1 MTDRAENLP
10 KLSRLG
16 RFEILS
22 ELGKGAMGVVY
33 LAKDPSIGRLV
44 AIKTIRASG
53 GDEDDSESREFR
65 ERFMREAQTA
75 GILSHPNIVTIYDV
89 GEDTE
94 SGVSFIAMEY
104 IEGKT
109 IKSLLGD
116 VNQFPSDQIADI
128 IGQVAEALDYA
139 HRKGIIHRDI
149 KPANIMI
156 TTDGKV
162 KITDFGIAKVASS
175 NLTTTG
181 QFLGTPNY
189 MSPEQVTGASVD
201 GRSDIFSLGVVLYEM
216 LSRRKPFSGENLTTI
231 SYKIVHESFAPVADP
246 SRNVPAEFD
255 AILAKALSK
264 DPWNRY
270 QRGKDFA
277 LALYQAKARFEEQA
291 IFQDLGTMVSSA
303 ENLPGLKLESMDDMT
318 RQDFGTAPGLDDS
331 MPVKTIAMPV
341 PSDAGESTGGAAR
354 GDASVPGTA
363 RGAPGED
370 RPGSGEIAAMASETS
385 PSAKGAAARSGRGQP
400 NLWRAAVNPKYW
412 WGIVAVAI
420 LLTGA
425 VILVLK
431 MRIPK
436 VQEQRLVEAANR
448 AQVEL
453 QKEVQHGK
461 DLYEKGQYNES
472 LAVFRGILQ
481 RDPSVKSAREYS
493 QMAEEAL
500 RNEQAK
506 KADDEKAVAR
516 AGEIADHL
524 QKGRAALGEKNFDV
538 ALSES
543 EAVLNLDAKNEEA
556 TRLSEDTRKALAGEK
571 KAGLK
576 KADKKTERDKKKKA
590 ETLAR
595 AGQPQAKPL
604 ASSTASASTAS
615 KPVATANTPATVHVN
630 FNSPISK
637 GYLMIAV
644 NDSIIFRK
652 NFDFGNANGGVVS
665 DSLHAAPGNATIK
678 VWLTTPDS
686 SIKGY
691 QAISATF
698 SGGDSKTLTLTLQ
711 GTKFTAHL
719 S

>member
-1 MTDRAENLP
+1 MSDRADSIP

-89 GEDTE
+89 GEDKET
-94 SGVSFIAMEY
+94 GVSFIAMEY

-109 IKSLLGD
+109 IKALL
-116 VNQFPSDQIADI
+116 VEMTKFAPDQISDI

-231 SYKIVHESFAPVADP
+231 SYKIVHENFTPLADI
-246 SRNVPAEFD
+246 SKNVPGEFD
-255 AILAKALSK
+255 SILGKALSK

-303 ENLPGLKLESMDDMT
+303 ENLPTMKLEGLEGLEEAT
-318 RQDFGTAPGLDDS
+318 RLDAPALEDSAPGRTVAVAEGTGGVRAPA
-331 MPVKTIAMPV
+331 PV
-341 PSDAGESTGGAAR
+341 GESTREVLGSATSA
-354 GDASVPGTA
+354 VPGA
-363 RGAPGED
+363 VAAPV
-370 RPGSGEIAAMASETS
+370 PGPA
-385 PSAKGAAARSGRGQP
+385 AKGAPAAGQATV
-400 NLWRAAVNPKYW
+400 WKSAVNPKYW
-412 WGIVAVAI
+412 WGIVAAVVVI
-420 LLTGA
+420 VGA
-425 VILVLK
+425 ALLVLK
-431 MRIPK
+431 SRIPGGEPPK
-436 VQEQRLVEAANR
+436 AVEEASR
-448 AQVEL
+448 AQLDL
-453 QKEVQHGK
+453 QKEVAQGK
-461 DLYEKGQYNES
+461 DLYAKGRYAES
-472 LAVFRGILQ
+472 LALFRSVLQ
-481 RDPSVKSAREYS
+481 RDPSLKAAREFS
-493 QMAEEAL
+493 QMSEEAI
-500 RNEQAK
+500 RNEQQK
-506 KADDEKAVAR
+506 KADEEKSAQ
-516 AGEIADHL
+516 IASHL
-524 QKGRAALGEKNFDV
+524 QAGRTALDGKDFET
-538 ALSES
+538 ALKES
-543 EAVLNLDAKNEEA
+543 EAALNLDPKNEEA
-556 TRLSEDTRKALAGEK
+556 TKLSEDTRKRLTDEK
-571 KAGLK
+571 KAELRKG
-576 KADKKTERDKKKKA
+576 EKKKKA
-590 ETLAR
+590 ESLAR
-595 AGQPQAKPL
+595 VGEAQAKTATTPAA
-604 ASSTASASTAS
+604 ASSAGSRPPAASAT
-615 KPVATANTPATVHVN
+615 TPATIKVT
-630 FNSPISK
+630 FTSPIPK

-644 NDSIIFRK
+644 NDAIIYRK
-652 NFDFGNANGGVVS
+652 NFDFGKENGGVLADTLKV
-665 DSLHAAPGNATIK
+665 APGSSTVK

-686 SIKGY
+686 SVKGY
-691 QAISATF
+691 QPINATLA
-698 SGGDSKTLTLTLQ
+698 GGDSRVLTITLQ
-711 GTKFTAHL
+711 GKKFSAHL

>member
-1 MTDRAENLP
+1 MTDRADSIP

-89 GEDTE
+89 GEDKE

-109 IKSLLGD
+109 IKALLVD
-116 VNQFPSDQIADI
+116 LTQFAPDQISDI

-231 SYKIVHESFAPVADP
+231 SYKIVHENFTPLAEVLKS
-246 SRNVPAEFD
+246 VPGEFD
-255 AILAKALSK
+255 SILGKALAK

-303 ENLPGLKLESMDDMT
+303 ENLPTMKMEGFEGLEEATRMDAAPVALEDSAPLRT
-318 RQDFGTAPGLDDS
+318 LSVAEPPAGATSEASQAVPGEPTPEGSSRSEASGGVKAGPAPLPIGSGKGTAAVGDS
-331 MPVKTIAMPV
+331 TVWKNP
-341 PSDAGESTGGAAR
+341 
-354 GDASVPGTA
+354 
-363 RGAPGED
+363 
-370 RPGSGEIAAMASETS
+370 
-385 PSAKGAAARSGRGQP
+385 
-400 NLWRAAVNPKYW
+400 VNPKYW
-412 WGIVAVAI
+412 WGIVAAAI
-420 LLTGA
+420 IVVGAGLL
-425 VILVLK
+425 LLK
-431 MRIPK
+431 SRIP
-436 VQEQRLVEAANR
+436 RVEPQKAVEEANR
-448 AQVEL
+448 ALLDL
-453 QKEVQHGK
+453 QREVAHGK
-461 DLYEKGQYNES
+461 DLYAKGQYADS
-472 LAVFRGILQ
+472 LALFRSILQ
-481 RDPSVKSAREYS
+481 RDPSLKIARDYS
-493 QMAEEAL
+493 QMSEEAIK
-500 RNEQAK
+500 NQQQK
-506 KADDEKAVAR
+506 KADDEKSAQIASHIQ
-516 AGEIADHL
+516 AGRTALDGKDYETALRESD
-524 QKGRAALGEKNFDV
+524 AA
-538 ALSES
+538 
-543 EAVLNLDAKNEEA
+543 LNLDPKSEDA
-556 TRLSEDTRKALAGEK
+556 TKLSEETRKKLTDDK
-571 KAGLK
+571 KAELRK
-576 KADKKTERDKKKKA
+576 IEKKKKS
-590 ETLAR
+590 EMLAR
-595 AGQPQAKPL
+595 AGQPQAK
-604 ASSTASASTAS
+604 T
-615 KPVATANTPATVHVN
+615 ATAGAAPATSTNPRPPAPTATTPATIRIS
-630 FNSPISK
+630 FSSPIAK
-637 GYLMIAV
+637 GYLMVAV
-644 NDSIIFRK
+644 NDSIVYRK
-652 NFDFGNANGGVVS
+652 NFDFGKEGSGVVS
-665 DSLHAAPGNATIK
+665 DVLKVAPGSATVK

-686 SIKGY
+686 SVKGY
-691 QAISATF
+691 QPINATF
-698 SGGDSKTLTLTLQ
+698 AGGDSRVLTLSLQ
-711 GTKFTAHL
+711 GKKFSAHL

>member
-89 GEDTE
+89 GEDTD

-109 IKSLLGD
+109 IKTLVGE
-116 VNQFPSDQIADI
+116 VGQFPSDQIADI

-216 LSRRKPFSGENLTTI
+216 LSRRKPFAGENLTTI
-231 SYKIVHESFAPVADP
+231 SYKIVHENFAPVADP
-246 SRNVPAEFD
+246 AKKVPAEFD

-303 ENLPGLKLESMDDMT
+303 ENLPGLKLESMDDAT
-318 RQDFGTAPGLDDS
+318 RQDFGTAPG
-331 MPVKTIAMPV
+331 AE
-341 PSDAGESTGGAAR
+341 ESTPARTVAVPIPPSADASGGASRA
-354 GDASVPGTA
+354 DASTPSPAAVA
-363 RGAPGED
+363 SGED
-370 RPGSGEIAAMASETS
+370 RPGSGEIAMMAGETV
-385 PSAKGAAARSGRGQP
+385 PSAKAVAPRAAHGST
-400 NLWRAAVNPKYW
+400 NVWKAAVNPKYW
-412 WGIVAVAI
+412 WGIVAAAI
-420 LLTGA
+420 LTTAA
-425 VILVLK
+425 VLVILK

-436 VQEQRLVEAANR
+436 VQEQQLAEAANR

-461 DLYEKGQYNES
+461 DLYQKGQYNES

-481 RDPSVKSAREYS
+481 RDPSVKAAREYS

-516 AGEIADHL
+516 ANEIADHL
-524 QKGRAALGEKNFDV
+524 QKGRAALGDKNFEA

-556 TRLSEDTRKALAGEK
+556 TKLSEDTRKALAEEK

-576 KADKKTERDKKKKA
+576 KADKKPERDKKKKA
-590 ETLAR
+590 ETLAK
-595 AGQPQAKPL
+595 AGQPQPAKPAASA
-604 ASSTASASTAS
+604 ASSATSSS
-615 KPVATANTPATVHVN
+615 KVAVTANTPATVHVS

-644 NDSIIFRK
+644 NDSIIYRK
-652 NFDFGNANGGVVS
+652 NFDFGKANGGVVS
-665 DSLHAAPGNATIK
+665 DSLHAAPGNSTIK

-691 QAISATF
+691 QALSATL

-711 GTKFTAHL
+711 GTKFSVRL

>member
-1 MTDRAENLP
+1 MSDRADSIP

-89 GEDTE
+89 GEDKD

-109 IKSLLGD
+109 IKALL
-116 VNQFPSDQIADI
+116 VEMTQFAPDQISDI

-231 SYKIVHESFAPVADP
+231 SYKIVHENFTPLADI
-246 SRNVPAEFD
+246 SKNVPAEFD
-255 AILAKALSK
+255 SILGKALSK

-303 ENLPGLKLESMDDMT
+303 ENLPTMKLEGLEGLEEAT
-318 RQDFGTAPGLDDS
+318 RLDAPALEDSARGRTVAVAEGTGGIRAAEKSSAAL
-331 MPVKTIAMPV
+331 
-341 PSDAGESTGGAAR
+341 GESTREVVGGA
-354 GDASVPGTA
+354 G
-363 RGAPGED
+363 GAP
-370 RPGSGEIAAMASETS
+370 PAPAAAVAGK
-385 PSAKGAAARSGRGQP
+385 PGAAKPTVWKS
-400 NLWRAAVNPKYW
+400 AVNPKYW
-412 WGIVAVAI
+412 WGIVAAV
-420 LLTGA
+420 A
-425 VILVLK
+425 VIVGIGLLVLK
-431 MRIPK
+431 SRIPGGEPQK
-436 VQEQRLVEAANR
+436 AVEDASR
-448 AQVEL
+448 AQVDL
-453 QKEVQHGK
+453 QKEISNGK
-461 DLYEKGQYNES
+461 DLYGKGRYAES
-472 LAVFRGILQ
+472 LALFRSVLQ
-481 RDPSVKSAREYS
+481 RDPSQKVAREYS
-493 QMAEEAL
+493 QMAEEAI
-500 RNEQAK
+500 RNEQQK
-506 KADDEKAVAR
+506 KADEEKTAQ
-516 AGEIADHL
+516 IASHL
-524 QKGRAALGEKNFDV
+524 QAGRSALDAKDFDS
-538 ALSES
+538 ALKES
-543 EAVLNLDAKNEEA
+543 EAVLNLDPKNEDA
-556 TRLSEDTRKALAGEK
+556 AKLSEDTRKRLTEEK
-571 KAGLK
+571 KAELRKG
-576 KADKKTERDKKKKA
+576 ERKKKGEA
-590 ETLAR
+590 LAR
-595 AGQPQAKPL
+595 AGEAQSKTPA
-604 ASSTASASTAS
+604 ATSGSAPAAGRAAAPS
-615 KPVATANTPATVHVN
+615 ATTPATIRLT
-630 FNSPISK
+630 FSSPIPK

-644 NDSIIFRK
+644 NDAIIYRK
-652 NFDFGNANGGVVS
+652 NFDFGKENGGVVS
-665 DSLHAAPGNATIK
+665 DTLKVAPGSSTVK

-686 SIKGY
+686 SVKGY
-691 QAISATF
+691 QPINANLA
-698 SGGDSKTLTLTLQ
+698 GGDSRVLTVTLQ
-711 GTKFTAHL
+711 GKKFSAHL

>member
-1 MTDRAENLP
+1 MNERVDNIP

-44 AIKTIRASG
+44 AIKTIRASS

-89 GEDTE
+89 GEDKD

-109 IKSLLGD
+109 IKALLIERT
-116 VNQFPSDQIADI
+116 NFAPDQISDI

-189 MSPEQVTGASVD
+189 MSPEQVTGAPVD

-216 LSRRKPFSGENLTTI
+216 LSRKKPFSGENLTTI
-231 SYKIVHESFAPVADP
+231 SYKIVHENYAPIADGSKNIP
-246 SRNVPAEFD
+246 EEFD
-255 AILAKALSK
+255 AILSKALSK
-264 DPWNRY
+264 DPWNRF

-303 ENLPGLKLESMDDMT
+303 ENLPTLKLENLEDVA
-318 RQDFGTAPGLDDS
+318 RQGGAEGASSSGVSRTGAGHPDHDETHPSSPRVPLETAPVEAVPES
-331 MPVKTIAMPV
+331 EPAAPSEAPAPV
-341 PSDAGESTGGAAR
+341 S
-354 GDASVPGTA
+354 
-363 RGAPGED
+363 
-370 RPGSGEIAAMASETS
+370 
-385 PSAKGAAARSGRGQP
+385 AAAPAAPSV
-400 NLWRAAVNPKYW
+400 LTAAVNPKYW
-412 WGIVAVAI
+412 WGIIGFAFLAVVAVVVG
-420 LLTGA
+420 LRL
-425 VILVLK
+425 
-431 MRIPK
+431 RIAKTAAPPAAASDHA
-436 VQEQRLVEAANR
+436 QLELEQQFANGR
-448 AQVEL
+448 A
-453 QKEVQHGK
+453 
-461 DLYEKGQYNES
+461 LYQKGQYAES

-481 RDPSVKSAREYS
+481 KDPSMTSARQYS
-493 QMAEEAL
+493 QMAEEGL
-500 RNEQAK
+500 RNEASK
-506 KADDEKAVAR
+506 KAEQEKSALVAT
-516 AGEIADHL
+516 HL
-524 QKGRAALGEKNFDV
+524 QNARDALGQRKWEDAISEAEAALNI
-538 ALSES
+538 
-543 EAVLNLDAKNEEA
+543 DAQNADARKV
-556 TRLSEDTRKALAGEK
+556 SEDARRGLAEAKRAELREAEK
-571 KAGLK
+571 KR
-576 KADKKTERDKKKKA
+576 KKT

-595 AGQPQAKPL
+595 AGQPQPKTGAGNG
-604 ASSTASASTAS
+604 SASASPKSA
-615 KPVATANTPATVHVN
+615 APAGPAMLRLT
-630 FNSPISK
+630 FSSPIPK
-637 GYLMIAV
+637 GYLMVAV
-644 NDSIIFRK
+644 NDSIIYRK
-652 NFDFGNANGGVVS
+652 NFDFGKKDGGTVS
-665 DSLHAAPGNATIK
+665 DTIHVTPGAVTVK
-678 VWLTTPDS
+678 VWLTTPDPTV
-686 SIKGY
+686 KGY
-691 QAISATF
+691 TPLNATF
-698 SGGDSKTLTLTLQ
+698 AAGENRNLTLTLQ
-711 GTKFTAHL
+711 GKKFSAKI

>member
-1 MTDRAENLP
+1 MTDRADSIP

-89 GEDTE
+89 GEDKD

-109 IKSLLGD
+109 IKALL
-116 VNQFPSDQIADI
+116 VEQTQFAHDQISDI

-231 SYKIVHESFAPVADP
+231 SYKIVHENFTPLGDVSK
-246 SRNVPAEFD
+246 SVPAEFD
-255 AILAKALSK
+255 AILAKALAK

-303 ENLPGLKLESMDDMT
+303 ENLPTMKLENLDGLEEAT
-318 RQDFGTAPGLDDS
+318 RLDASSALEDSTPLKTVSVGESPLSPAPEAT
-331 MPVKTIAMPV
+331 P
-341 PSDAGESTGGAAR
+341 PSAIGESTRDVSGRAASSATSAPAGKAAT
-354 GDASVPGTA
+354 GDATVWKS
-363 RGAPGED
+363 
-370 RPGSGEIAAMASETS
+370 
-385 PSAKGAAARSGRGQP
+385 
-400 NLWRAAVNPKYW
+400 AVNPKYW
-412 WGIVAVAI
+412 WGIVAAAIVVVAGV
-420 LLTGA
+420 L
-425 VILVLK
+425 LVLK
-431 MRIPK
+431 SRIPR
-436 VQEQRLVEAANR
+436 VEHQRATEEASR
-448 AQVEL
+448 AQLDV
-453 QKEVQHGK
+453 QREVAHGK
-461 DLYEKGQYNES
+461 ELYAKGQYAES
-472 LAVFRGILQ
+472 LALFRSILQ
-481 RDPSVKSAREYS
+481 RDPSLNVAREYS
-493 QMAEEAL
+493 QMSEEAIK
-500 RNEQAK
+500 NEQQK
-506 KADDEKAVAR
+506 KADDEKTSQIAAHIQ
-516 AGEIADHL
+516 AGRSALDAKDFETAIKESD
-524 QKGRAALGEKNFDV
+524 AA
-538 ALSES
+538 
-543 EAVLNLDAKNEEA
+543 LNLDPKNEDA
-556 TRLSEDTRKALAGEK
+556 AKLSEETRKRLADEK
-571 KAGLK
+571 KAELR
-576 KADKKTERDKKKKA
+576 KTEKKKKA
-590 ETLAR
+590 DALAR
-595 AGQPQAKPL
+595 AGQPQAK
-604 ASSTASASTAS
+604 TATSPAPTTAAA
-615 KPVATANTPATVHVN
+615 KPAAPTATTPATIKIS
-630 FNSPISK
+630 FSSPISK
-637 GYLMIAV
+637 GYLMVAV
-644 NDSIIFRK
+644 NDAIVYRK
-652 NFDFGNANGGVVS
+652 NFDFGKEASGVVS
-665 DSLHAAPGNATIK
+665 DTLKVAPGSATVK

-686 SIKGY
+686 SVKGY
-691 QAISATF
+691 QPINATF
-698 SGGDSKTLTLTLQ
+698 AGGDSRVLTLSLQ
-711 GTKFTAHL
+711 GKKFSAHL

>member
-1 MTDRAENLP
+1 MSDRVDNIP

-44 AIKTIRASG
+44 AIKTIRASA

-89 GEDTE
+89 GEDKD

-109 IKSLLGD
+109 IKALL
-116 VNQFPSDQIADI
+116 VEKANFAPDQIADI

-189 MSPEQVTGASVD
+189 MSPEQVTGAPVD

-231 SYKIVHESFAPVADP
+231 SYKIVHENYAPLADGTK
-246 SRNVPAEFD
+246 NVPEEFD
-255 AILAKALSK
+255 TILSKALSK
-264 DPWNRY
+264 DPWNRF

-303 ENLPGLKLESMDDMT
+303 ENLPTLKLENLEDVA
-318 RQDFGTAPGLDDS
+318 RQ
-331 MPVKTIAMPV
+331 
-341 PSDAGESTGGAAR
+341 GESEALSGSGVSRTGAGR
-354 GDASVPGTA
+354 PDHDETHPSSPRVPLDTASVPPPPA
-363 RGAPGED
+363 AEPEPAPAPAE
-370 RPGSGEIAAMASETS
+370 P
-385 PSAKGAAARSGRGQP
+385 AAASSTAGP
-400 NLWRAAVNPKYW
+400 APPSVLRAAVNPKYW
-412 WGIVAVAI
+412 WGIVGLALLAVA
-420 LLTGA
+420 A
-425 VILVLK
+425 VVIGLRL
-431 MRIPK
+431 RISKTEPAASTTTSDSA
-436 VQEQRLVEAANR
+436 RL
-448 AQVEL
+448 EL
-453 QKEVQHGK
+453 ERQFASGRELYQKGRYA
-461 DLYEKGQYNES
+461 DS

-481 RDPSVKSAREYS
+481 KDPTMAGARQYS
-493 QMAEEAL
+493 QMAEEGL
-500 RNEQAK
+500 RNEASK
-506 KADDEKAVAR
+506 KAEQEKTALVAT
-516 AGEIADHL
+516 HL
-524 QKGRAALGEKNFDV
+524 QNGRNALGEKNWDG
-538 ALSES
+538 AITEAEAALNIDPQNADAQKLSE
-543 EAVLNLDAKNEEA
+543 EA
-556 TRLSEDTRKALAGEK
+556 RRGLAETK
-571 KAGLK
+571 RAELK
-576 KADKKTERDKKKKA
+576 KAEKKKKSEA
-590 ETLAR
+590 LAK
-595 AGQPQAKPL
+595 AGQPQPKTGTATGSASAAAKP
-604 ASSTASASTAS
+604 AA
-615 KPVATANTPATVHVN
+615 PAGPAMLRLT
-630 FNSPISK
+630 FSSPIPK
-637 GYLMIAV
+637 GYLMVAV
-644 NDSIIFRK
+644 NDSIIYRK
-652 NFDFGNANGGVVS
+652 NFDFGKKDGGTVS
-665 DSLHAAPGNATIK
+665 DTIHVVPGAVTVK
-678 VWLTTPDS
+678 VWLTTPDPT
-686 SIKGY
+686 IKGY
-691 QAISATF
+691 LPMNATF
-698 SGGDSKTLTLTLQ
+698 AAGENRNLTLTLQ
-711 GTKFTAHL
+711 GKKFSAKI